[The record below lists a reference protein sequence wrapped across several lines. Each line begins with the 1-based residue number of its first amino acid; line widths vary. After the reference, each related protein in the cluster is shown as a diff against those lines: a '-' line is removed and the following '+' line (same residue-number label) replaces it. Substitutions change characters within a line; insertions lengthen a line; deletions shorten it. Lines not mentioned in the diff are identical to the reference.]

1 MDAYIYDAVRTA
13 RGAAHQKGG
22 LASVK
27 PHVLLKST
35 LSALK
40 TRHPDAAAPSE
51 LIVGCVTQTG
61 EQGGHLARTA
71 AILAGL
77 PTSTSAMMLN
87 NFCCSGLDACQIA
100 GLKTAATHEL
110 IYAGGVESMSR
121 VAAFSDNGPY
131 YSDRAIMQATSFAP
145 LWISADFVATSY
157 DITRQEADAY
167 AAQSQQKALKS
178 QAENR
183 GKGSII
189 PVETPSGIFD
199 TDETPRPNTTKKNL
213 AGLTTLHEKFDPKN
227 SDALYLEKHPSHT
240 AVSHIH
246 HVGNAP
252 SLADAAALVLIGS
265 AEAGQAS
272 GLKPRARIRSV
283 ANAAADPLL
292 SLTGGI
298 EAAKIALKRAGMKAL
313 DIDLYEF
320 NEAYAAVCLL
330 FQWELGIDPATM
342 NVNGGAIAL
351 GHPMGATGAILL
363 GTILDELE
371 NRGQSTGL
379 ISLSGAAGLGS
390 AMIIERV

>member
-1 MDAYIYDAVRTA
+1 MYDAVRTA
-13 RGAAHQKGG
+13 RGAAHPQGG
-22 LASVK
+22 LAGVK
-27 PHVLLKST
+27 PHALLKTT
-35 LSALK
+35 LTALK
-40 TRHPDAAAPSE
+40 ARNVDTAAPSE
-51 LIVGCVTQTG
+51 LIIGCVTQTG
-61 EQGGHLARTA
+61 EQGGHIARTA
-71 AILAGL
+71 AILADL

-121 VAAFSDNGPY
+121 VAAFSDKGPY
-131 YSDRAIMQATSFAP
+131 YSDPETMQAASFAP

-157 DITRQEADAY
+157 DISRVDADTY
-167 AAQSQQKALKS
+167 AVQSQQKAAIA
-178 QAENR
+178 QAEKRAN
-183 GKGSII
+183 GSII
-189 PVETPSGIFD
+189 PVETPTGIFEV
-199 TDETPRPNTTKKNL
+199 DETPRPNTTQERL
-213 AGLTTLHEKFDPKN
+213 AKLDTLHEKFGPP
-227 SDALYLEKHPSHT
+227 SIDASFLKKHPSH
-240 AVSHIH
+240 AVVSHIH
-246 HVGNAP
+246 HVGSAP

-265 AEAGQAS
+265 AEAGQANR
-272 GLKPRARIRSV
+272 LKPRARILSV

-298 EAAKIALKRAGMKAL
+298 DAAKVALTRAGLKAG

-330 FQWELGIDPATM
+330 FQKELGIDPATM

-351 GHPMGATGAILL
+351 GHPMGATGAILI

-371 NRGQSTGL
+371 RRGQSTGL